1 MPKIYRLSRTG
12 LRLFY
17 KVRHHRGHG
26 IHSPFVFS
34 LITKVIEEKRPYY
47 LYKDIQNILDDSPEI
62 TKKVTKYNLLNF
74 RIVNYFNAK
83 NIIELGSGY
92 GLNTLFLTAPLSS
105 SKCIVVEKSA
115 RKKIIAENL
124 YKKWNRNIIVHE
136 NLVSDIK
143 EKQDC
148 IYINLN
154 YYEASYEEFISQLLP
169 LVSENSF
176 IIIKGIRT
184 KKHHQT
190 LWRKLKILKEVT
202 VLLDLYN
209 MGILF
214 FNTKYHKRNYRISF

>member
-26 IHSPFVFS
+26 IHSPFVFG

-47 LYKDIQNILDDSPEI
+47 LYQDIQNILDDSPEI
-62 TKKVTKYNLLNF
+62 TKKVTKYSLLNF
-74 RIVNYFNAK
+74 RIINYFNAK

-92 GLNTLFLTAPLSS
+92 GLNTLFLTAPLSG

-115 RKKIIAENL
+115 RRKIIAENL

-202 VLLDLYN
+202 VSLDLYN